1 MARATAA
8 GEGQEGSRSVARRGL
23 QYAGELGKLAVGRSE
38 VEPSKRD
45 RRFKDPAWSGN
56 SAFRRLEQ
64 GYLATGQATF
74 VVDLAPERSL
84 VEYLVGAG
92 QQVFTISWRNPDERH
107 AD

>member
-1 MARATAA
+1 MKAALDSGGATSSAA
-8 GEGQEGSRSVARRGL
+8 
-23 QYAGELGKLAVGRSE
+23 
-38 VEPSKRD
+38 
-45 RRFKDPAWSGN
+45 W
-56 SAFRRLEQ
+56 
-64 GYLATGQATF
+64 ATSPATF